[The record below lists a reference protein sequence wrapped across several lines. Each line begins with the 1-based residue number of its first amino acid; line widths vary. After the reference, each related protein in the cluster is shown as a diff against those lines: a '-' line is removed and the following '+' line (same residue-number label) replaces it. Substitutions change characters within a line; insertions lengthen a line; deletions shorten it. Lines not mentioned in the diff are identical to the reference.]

1 MDAYTQQ
8 GKHQFLCLILLNMST
23 SVSADCLCEDV
34 AMNVSCLLCK
44 SANSAIVYPWS
55 KNMESKV
62 GMISHRPVK
71 TKTSLWDIGTCKQII
86 SYSNSTSSV
95 VLIKLHMYTIT

>member
-34 AMNVSCLLCK
+34 AMPRP
-44 SANSAIVYPWS
+44 IVF
-55 KNMESKV
+55 M
-62 GMISHRPVK
+62 SHCRA
-71 TKTSLWDIGTCKQII
+71 
-86 SYSNSTSSV
+86 
-95 VLIKLHMYTIT
+95 